1 MKNMRKTA
9 EKLQTALGMIGV
21 PVSIE
26 EKRWFSIAYKR
37 PMTRYIVKVKRRGER
52 PEPIIETY
60 SLVEVVKALAARLEE
75 EKAKKS

>member
-1 MKNMRKTA
+1 MKNPRKTVD
-9 EKLQTALGMIGV
+9 KLQTALGTMGV
-21 PVSIE
+21 PIVIE
-26 EKRWFSIAYKR
+26 EKKFYSIVYKR
-37 PMTRYIVKVKRRGER
+37 PITKYKVKKHRQGET